1 MAFALFIL
9 YVALSYL
16 YPGELLPEL
25 APYRV
30 TYWVGTAGLAAAIA
44 SHLWRKQGPVTNIQ
58 LWLLLLFTA
67 VMGLSLA
74 IAEEW
79 LGAPITALQRFGP
92 SLTMFV
98 LAMCTV
104 TSLARLRIAV
114 GCVIALTIVLMLQ
127 GAAAYH
133 FGFNARLFLLDRTA
147 SFDSAQGWPFD
158 FAQGRASE
166 DVEADVMDEQPDPDR
181 MTDEL
186 EDFAGED
193 EWSEVPRIRA
203 LGFMHDPND
212 LAVGMIVALGLIGGA
227 WKPRLQL
234 RHLLLAA
241 AAAALVYG
249 IYLTRSRGGAV
260 ALVVVLW
267 RLAACH
273 VGRGPAL
280 GLLGALGVGLMTLD
294 FGGRSLAGALDVSSS
309 ARLDAWTEGLEML
322 KSQPILGVGYG
333 QFVEHH
339 TLTAHNAL
347 VLSFAETGLL
357 GCFLW
362 VGLLVVTMLELHR
375 LKTLPGTG
383 AFEDMARQ
391 WAQALQLSLI
401 GFMAAAFFLSRTF
414 VPTLY
419 LVIGLS
425 VALAAIAR
433 AANKSIPLPS
443 LPGLGMLVLAC
454 ELGSIGIVYA
464 IVKLYVA

>member
-9 YVALSYL
+9 YLALSYL

-25 APYRV
+25 APYRA
-30 TYWVGTAGLAAAIA
+30 TYWVGMAALAAAIA
-44 SHLWRKQGPVTNIQ
+44 AHLCRKDGPLTNIQ

-79 LGAPITALQRFGP
+79 LGAPIAALQRFGP

-104 TSLARLRIAV
+104 TSLVRLRIAA
-114 GCVIALTIVLMLQ
+114 GCVIALTIALMLQ

-133 FGFNARLFLLDRTA
+133 FGFNSRLFLLDRA
-147 SFDSAQGWPFD
+147 PFDVAQG
-158 FAQGRASE
+158 GASE
-166 DVEADVMDEQPDPDR
+166 DVEADVMEEQPDPDR

-193 EWSEVPRIRA
+193 DWSEVPRIRA

-241 AAAALVYG
+241 AAGALVYG
-249 IYLTRSRGGAV
+249 VYLTRSRGGAV

-273 VGRGPAL
+273 FGRGPAL
-280 GLLGALGVGLMTLD
+280 GLLGALGAGLMTLD
-294 FGGRSLAGALDVSSS
+294 FGGRSLAGALDESSS

-322 KSQPILGVGYG
+322 KSQPIFGVGYG
-333 QFVEHH
+333 QFVDHH

-383 AFEDMARQ
+383 AFEGTTRQ

-433 AANKSIPLPS
+433 SANKSIPLPS

-464 IVKLYVA
+464 IVKLYVV